1 MARDIG
7 RRNKTGLPVAI
18 RMPAVPAAVT
28 IERTDGSASPVA
40 IEVKAEVE
48 WSISFNPRD
57 LEDYRY
63 AIRQLRLA
71 VSLHHGPDTLRR
83 LLAEETPSTK
93 RALQEARNDRL
104 LAEYL
109 RSGLSI
115 RKFAAKL
122 AEKNKSL
129 SADNRYGPTGSTTA
143 QTLATHI
150 RRQKKLMDRDPR
162 RRKH

>member
-109 RSGLSI
+109 RSGLASGSSQPNLLKRTSHCQPI
-115 RKFAAKL
+115 IVTVRL
-122 AEKNKSL
+122 AVPL
-129 SADNRYGPTGSTTA
+129 
-143 QTLATHI
+143 
-150 RRQKKLMDRDPR
+150 R
-162 RRKH
+162 RRWQRISAVRRN

>member
-71 VSLHHGPDTLRR
+71 VSLHHVKAQARSDGREFVFGEGAGP
-83 LLAEETPSTK
+83 
-93 RALQEARNDRL
+93 
-104 LAEYL
+104 Y
-109 RSGLSI
+109 SGLSQ
-115 RKFAAKL
+115 RKAALDKDIARL
-122 AEKNKSL
+122 RGGKPLPAWVHHDLRRSTATGMDWH
-129 SADNRYGPTGSTTA
+129 SAAHHRGRS
-143 QTLATHI
+143 
-150 RRQKKLMDRDPR
+150 
-162 RRKH
+162 